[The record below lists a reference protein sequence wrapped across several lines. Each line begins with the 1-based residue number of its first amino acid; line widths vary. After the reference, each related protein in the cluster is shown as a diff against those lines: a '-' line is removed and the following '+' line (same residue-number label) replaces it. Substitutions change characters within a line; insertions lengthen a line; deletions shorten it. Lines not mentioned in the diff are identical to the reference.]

1 MKEKT
6 INIDGINI
14 TLLKRARVRNINI
27 SIKPLVGVR
36 VVLPI
41 FSSFRRAEKLVHNKM
56 VWIKKHFAR
65 MKDAEKNYTIFNF
78 DTDFRTRDSKLF
90 ISSSDSARINYFLK
104 NGIIHIHIPSNM
116 HIFSVNVQQ
125 EIRKIIES
133 VWRKEAKM
141 YLPNRLKE
149 LADLHGLTYNK
160 VSVRNTKTR
169 WGSCSYHNNISLNL
183 HLMRLPDHLIDYVL
197 LHELAHT
204 KVKNHS
210 IDFWSYLE
218 KLMKG
223 SRGFDKELKKFNI
236 LIW

>member
-1 MKEKT
+1 
-6 INIDGINI
+6 
-14 TLLKRARVRNINI
+14 
-27 SIKPLVGVR
+27 
-36 VVLPI
+36 
-41 FSSFRRAEKLVHNKM
+41 
-56 VWIKKHFAR
+56 
-65 MKDAEKNYTIFNF
+65 
-78 DTDFRTRDSKLF
+78 
-90 ISSSDSARINYFLK
+90 
-104 NGIIHIHIPSNM
+104 
-116 HIFSVNVQQ
+116 
-125 EIRKIIES
+125 
-133 VWRKEAKM
+133 M

>member
-1 MKEKT
+1 
-6 INIDGINI
+6 
-14 TLLKRARVRNINI
+14 
-27 SIKPLVGVR
+27 
-36 VVLPI
+36 
-41 FSSFRRAEKLVHNKM
+41 
-56 VWIKKHFAR
+56 
-65 MKDAEKNYTIFNF
+65 MKDAEKSYTIFNF
-78 DTDFRTRDSKLF
+78 DTDFRTRDAKLF
-90 ISSSDSARINYFLK
+90 ISSIDSASIKCFLK